1 MLFDIV
7 SVSSSEFR
15 LCKKNPKD
23 GVTCFICTMRTARL
37 ESRTCD
43 FICIRKV
50 LIVLNSLEKSS
61 PSGQRMFSLNYS
73 TSSRYLSLT
82 YHMFFVVIFSDA
94 EISMNFD
101 VSIPY
106 VLFSMFLNI
115 TKTKVDNTK
124 EDINTLYCNKT
135 NNIVVLFGQCLN

>member
-23 GVTCFICTMRTARL
+23 GVACSICTMRTARL

-43 FICIRKV
+43 FTCVQKV

-61 PSGQRMFSLNYS
+61 PSGPENVFTELFNIISLFISYIS
-73 TSSRYLSLT
+73 
-82 YHMFFVVIFSDA
+82 HVFVVIFSNA
-94 EISMNFD
+94 EK
-101 VSIPY
+101 Y
-106 VLFSMFLNI
+106 
-115 TKTKVDNTK
+115 
-124 EDINTLYCNKT
+124 
-135 NNIVVLFGQCLN
+135 IVKSP